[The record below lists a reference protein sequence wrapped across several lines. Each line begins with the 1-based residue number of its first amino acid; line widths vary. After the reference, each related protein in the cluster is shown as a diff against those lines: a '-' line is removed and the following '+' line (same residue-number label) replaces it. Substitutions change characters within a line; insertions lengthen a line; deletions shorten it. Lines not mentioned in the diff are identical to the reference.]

1 MPTLIKDGQVVDN
14 PWSLLAKDVDLST
27 ALSDQSSH
35 IIVPFALWQEH
46 KDSLMESGKAVA
58 VWVDSD
64 DDPYELANDVIDLP
78 LICLNFPVF
87 RDGRAFSAAAIL
99 RERLNY
105 QGEIR
110 AIGEFIRDQL
120 FLMQRCGFSQFSFA
134 NDIDLQA
141 AADSLKDFSEVYQ
154 TAADQPQ
161 PLFKRL
167 R

>member
-35 IIVPFALWQEH
+35 IIVPFALWQEY

-110 AIGEFIRDQL
+110 AIGDVLRDQL
-120 FLMQRCGFSQFSFA
+120 FYMKKCGINSFDLADAVKVEEALAGFNEFSTSYMSTVEEP
-134 NDIDLQA
+134 L
-141 AADSLKDFSEVYQ
+141 
-154 TAADQPQ
+154 
-161 PLFKRL
+161 PLFR
-167 R
+167 RR